1 MKEYLDKLRALLI
14 ANNVFDSE
22 NIFLR
27 YEMQVNKFLND
38 GLTEDEIISILG
50 TPEKIVE
57 IEINKNKSSTKKNF
71 DIKELFYFSAISIFM
86 LIFMIF
92 LYICLSSILVPFL
105 AIISNNLHI
114 AILSVVASFLAIILT
129 AGIVAWEI
137 KILIR
142 SRRLKDE

>member
-1 MKEYLDKLRALLI
+1 MKEYLDKLKALLT
-14 ANNVFDSE
+14 ANNIFDSE

-57 IEINKNKSSTKKNF
+57 IEINKNKSSIKKNL
-71 DIKELFYFSAISIFM
+71 DIKELFYFSAIFIFI
-86 LIFMIF
+86 LVFMIF
-92 LYICLSSILVPFL
+92 LYICLSNILVPFL
-105 AIISNNLHI
+105 AIISNNLHT

-137 KILIR
+137 KILIQ